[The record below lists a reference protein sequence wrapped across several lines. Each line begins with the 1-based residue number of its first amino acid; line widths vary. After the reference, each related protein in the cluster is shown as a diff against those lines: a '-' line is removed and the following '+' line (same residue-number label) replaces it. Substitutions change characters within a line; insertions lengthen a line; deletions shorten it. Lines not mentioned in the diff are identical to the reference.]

1 MSEAEVSTPTRKLGQ
16 VARVAKK
23 VVAPPPPKAK
33 TVKAKAAVQATNGKE
48 VKEPKAKA
56 ERKTTGPRGTR
67 GMTGT
72 TSGLGII
79 AYQNRLLD
87 KNYKAKL
94 TDEELAEAMRD
105 EFPEA
110 IPYTTKHVAGIRSSY
125 NTGNHGNNKPE
136 VALPRYGEDKK
147 PITRGARAPKAEAA
161 PAPKPVKA
169 KVTAKSKKVN

>member
-16 VARVAKK
+16 VARVPKK

-33 TVKAKAAVQATNGKE
+33 TLKAKAPVQATNGKE

-72 TSGLGII
+72 TTGLGII
-79 AYQNRLLD
+79 AFQNRLLD

-94 TDEELAEAMRD
+94 TDEELAEAMRE
-105 EFPEA
+105 EFPAA

-125 NTGNHGNNKPE
+125 NTGNHGNDKPE
-136 VALPRYGEDKK
+136 IALPRYGEDKK

-161 PAPKPVKA
+161 PAPKA